1 MEGRNRI
8 IFETEYIG
16 VFFAC
21 KSVHELPLAAVF
33 MRYLKAKSPGSS
45 PGNAPKNLNTMN
57 NLKANSES
65 RWFVFLF
72 WWHFGGTFADVV
84 LRMK

>member
-8 IFETEYIG
+8 IFETEYVG

-33 MRYLKAKSPGSS
+33 MRFLKAKSPGSS
-45 PGNAPKNLNTMN
+45 PGNATK
-57 NLKANSES
+57 KRFSGGC
-65 RWFVFLF
+65 
-72 WWHFGGTFADVV
+72 FGGCRPSALLPLLFGLISEAV
-84 LRMK
+84 RIRE